1 MSRIAKQNTGA
12 FFILKKTSESSIRTN
27 KGKDMSIFSFFK
39 HKLPGS
45 SIHYRIQPRKVKFDW
60 KETPVDWIP
69 NQPFASYFIN
79 EINNILPAGEF
90 WFCRLYNKVL
100 PQITDE
106 KLKQDVQAFIRQE
119 AMHANAHT
127 SANKEY
133 LSARNI
139 DIQRNLDI
147 MNFLFSK
154 LLADKPLDYEV
165 PKALQHQWDLFR
177 LGVIATVEH
186 MTCVLGKYALY
197 NKKWEELGADP
208 EMVDLVKWHGAEE
221 IEHRTVAFDLYRHL
235 GGGYIARYYLSVA
248 VIAGV
253 LGLWVDG
260 AAHIMKQDPRF
271 ADKNPSLWHPWIW
284 LEWLKQ
290 GRKDNQ
296 VLPSPIWLVAQ
307 QIDYLMPWYD
317 PVKEGSTGDAVQ
329 YLDQS
334 PAAKRALL
342 TAA

>member
-1 MSRIAKQNTGA
+1 MKLLSFVK
-12 FFILKKTSESSIRTN
+12 N
-27 KGKDMSIFSFFK
+27 KV
-39 HKLPGS
+39 LGS
-45 SIHYRIQPRKVKFDW
+45 SIDYKILPRKVKFDW
-60 KETPVDWIP
+60 ENTPVDWIP

-100 PQITDE
+100 PKITDE

-119 AMHANAHT
+119 AMHAVAHT

-133 LSARNI
+133 LTQRNI

-147 MNFLFSK
+147 MDFLFTK
-154 LLADKPLDYEV
+154 VLADKPFDKEI
-165 PKALQHQWDLFR
+165 PKALEHQWDLFR

-197 NKKWEELGADP
+197 NKRWEELGADP
-208 EMVDLVKWHGAEE
+208 EMIDLIKWHGSEE

-235 GGGYIARYYLSVA
+235 GGGYIARYYMSVA
-248 VIAGV
+248 VIIGV

-260 AAHIMKQDPRF
+260 AAHIMSQDPRF
-271 ADKNPSLWHPWIW
+271 ADKKPSLFKPWIW
-284 LEWLKQ
+284 IEWSKIALKDA
-290 GRKDNQ
+290 KI
-296 VLPSPIWLVAQ
+296 LPGPAWLVAQ

-317 PVKEGSTGDAVQ
+317 PVKEGNTQDAVN
-329 YLDQS
+329 YLNNS
-334 PAAKRALL
+334 PAAKRALQP
-342 TAA
+342 AA

>member
-1 MSRIAKQNTGA
+1 
-12 FFILKKTSESSIRTN
+12 
-27 KGKDMSIFSFFK
+27 
-39 HKLPGS
+39 
-45 SIHYRIQPRKVKFDW
+45 
-60 KETPVDWIP
+60 
-69 NQPFASYFIN
+69 YFIN

-100 PQITDE
+100 PRITDE

-147 MNFLFSK
+147 MNYLFTTA
-154 LLADKPLDYEV
+154 LADKPFDKEV
-165 PKALQHQWDLFR
+165 PQFLQEQWDLFR

-197 NKKWEELGADP
+197 NKRWEELGADP
-208 EMVDLVKWHGAEE
+208 EMVDLVKWHGSEE

-235 GGGYIARYYLSVA
+235 GGGYIPRYYLSLA
-248 VIAGV
+248 VIVLV

-271 ADKNPSLWHPWIW
+271 ADAAKSRFFAAWVA
-284 LEWLKQ
+284 LEWYKIS
-290 GRKDNQ
+290 RKDNQ
-296 VLPSPIWLVAQ
+296 VLPNPIWLIAQ

-317 PVKEGSTGDAVQ
+317 PVKEGSTEDAVS
-329 YLDQS
+329 YLSQS
-334 PAAKRALL
+334 P
-342 TAA
+342 

>member
-1 MSRIAKQNTGA
+1 MKLLSFVK
-12 FFILKKTSESSIRTN
+12 N
-27 KGKDMSIFSFFK
+27 KV
-39 HKLPGS
+39 LGS
-45 SIHYRIQPRKVKFDW
+45 SIDYKILPRKVKFDW
-60 KETPVDWIP
+60 ENTPVDWIP

-100 PQITDE
+100 PEITDE

-119 AMHANAHT
+119 AMHAVAHT

-133 LSARNI
+133 LTQRNI

-147 MNFLFSK
+147 MDFLFTK
-154 LLADKPLDYEV
+154 VLADKPFDKEI
-165 PKALQHQWDLFR
+165 PKALEHQWDLFR

-197 NKKWEELGADP
+197 NKRWEELGADP
-208 EMVDLVKWHGAEE
+208 EMIDLIKWHGSEE

-235 GGGYIARYYLSVA
+235 GGGYIARYYMSVA
-248 VIAGV
+248 VIIGV

-260 AAHIMKQDPRF
+260 AAHIMSQDPRF
-271 ADKNPSLWHPWIW
+271 AEKKPSLFKPWIW
-284 LEWLKQ
+284 IEWSKIALKDA
-290 GRKDNQ
+290 KI
-296 VLPSPIWLVAQ
+296 LPGPAWLVAQ

-317 PVKEGSTGDAVQ
+317 PVKEGNTQDAVN
-329 YLDQS
+329 YLNNS
-334 PAAKRALL
+334 PAAKRALQP
-342 TAA
+342 AA

>member
-1 MSRIAKQNTGA
+1 MKLST
-12 FFILKKTSESSIRTN
+12 FVKK
-27 KGKDMSIFSFFK
+27 KVF
-39 HKLPGS
+39 GS
-45 SIHYRIQPRKVKFDW
+45 SIDYHIHPRKVKFDW
-60 KETPVDWIP
+60 ENTPVDWIP
-69 NQPFASYFIN
+69 QQPFASYFIN

-119 AMHANAHT
+119 AMHAVAHN

-133 LSARNI
+133 LGQRNI
-139 DIQRNLDI
+139 DIQRNLKI
-147 MNFLFSK
+147 MDWLFNTA
-154 LLADKPLDYEV
+154 LADQPFGQNV
-165 PKALQHQWDLFR
+165 PKVLDHQWDIFR

-197 NKKWEELGADP
+197 NKRWEQLGADP
-208 EMVDLVKWHGAEE
+208 EMIDLIKWHGSEE

-235 GGGYIARYYLSVA
+235 GGSYIARYYLSVA
-248 VIAGV
+248 VIVGV

-260 AAHIMKQDPRF
+260 AAHIMGQDPRF
-271 ADKNPSLWHPWIW
+271 ADKKPSVFKPWVW
-284 LEWLKQ
+284 REWYKTSQQDKQ
-290 GRKDNQ
+290 I
-296 VLPSPIWLVAQ
+296 LPSPLWLVAQ

-317 PVKEGSTGDAVQ
+317 PVKEAQTQDAVD
-329 YLDQS
+329 YLNHS

-342 TAA
+342 HAA